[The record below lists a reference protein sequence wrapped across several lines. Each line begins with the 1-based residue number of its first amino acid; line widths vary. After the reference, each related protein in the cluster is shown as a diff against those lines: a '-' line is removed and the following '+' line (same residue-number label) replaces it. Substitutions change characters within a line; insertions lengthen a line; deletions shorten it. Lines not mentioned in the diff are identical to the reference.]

1 MGEKKS
7 FYAKLFSYLLKML
20 NKYYTSEAIPFGGR
34 QEYEFVT
41 GFHKDLQEILE
52 MDQCRLTTEIYR
64 VLCGTIQCR
73 QLPYCSDPKQM
84 LSELW
89 KILSYWLSR
98 PYDEKLRAEII
109 ASVNSFCD
117 KWKEQD
123 IAVNLI
129 VTFASEVEEQK
140 KMKRA
145 VA

>member
-1 MGEKKS
+1 MGEKKA

-20 NKYYTSEAIPFGGR
+20 NKYYVSGAIPFEER
-34 QEYEFVT
+34 QEYEFVI
-41 GFHKDLQEILE
+41 GFHKDLQEVLE
-52 MDQCRLTTEIYR
+52 LGQCRLTAEIYR
-64 VLCGTIQCR
+64 ILCSSVQCR

-84 LSELW
+84 LSEIW

-98 PYDEKLRAEII
+98 PYDAKLQEEMVRSINA
-109 ASVNSFCD
+109 FCD

-129 VTFASEVEEQK
+129 VTFSAEVEE
-140 KMKRA
+140 KRKQNMA